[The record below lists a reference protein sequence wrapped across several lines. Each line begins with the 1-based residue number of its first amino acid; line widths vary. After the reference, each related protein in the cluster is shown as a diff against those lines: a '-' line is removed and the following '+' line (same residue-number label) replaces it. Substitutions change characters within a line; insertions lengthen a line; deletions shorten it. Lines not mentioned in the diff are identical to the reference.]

1 MLAGAAAT
9 SSSIT
14 ISSGATTSIAQSSAM
29 AIGGCIIRPIAAPF
43 PIGIQPWQIHST
55 RAGPAQAVV
64 LAWVPARPALCVQ
77 VRVCLVPQL
86 VLAWAVVLAWAPV
99 RLTRFVLVVVEYPA
113 RPARECARPPHR
125 SSGNSSRRVVQVWGL
140 VLARPAREC
149 APPPH
154 RYSGDS
160 SRRVV
165 QVWGLILAR
174 PALFAAPVWDRA
186 VVR

>member
-1 MLAGAAAT
+1 VLAGAAAT

-43 PIGIQPWQIHST
+43 PIGIQPWQIDST

-64 LAWVPARPALCVQ
+64 LAWVPARLALCVQ

-140 VLARPAREC
+140 
-149 APPPH
+149 
-154 RYSGDS
+154 
-160 SRRVV
+160 
-165 QVWGLILAR
+165 ILAR
-174 PALFAAPVWDRA
+174 PALFAAPAWDRP